1 MEIVRSNDTVN
12 LTQLE
17 FREEKPN
24 LSIAPPIV
32 ILILNTVGNSLALIL
47 LHRLSGE
54 HKWRIFYRFV
64 LALTIND
71 LLGIILTVP
80 VGIARYASNFTYTL
94 PPSLCDFVAF
104 VQMFTILNSAFIV
117 FSMSLDRFLAILF
130 PVKYSFSA
138 KERRAHTLLILGGIV
153 SLLVS
158 SALHMVGRHA
168 RRFYPGS
175 WCFVD
180 FSSESWADR
189 GISLVY
195 ALTGLIILF
204 LVTVLNI
211 AVIVTIFRQIF
222 SKGNSRKRN
231 TSSKKSTQTIFL
243 LFSVVILFAI
253 CSVPLLV
260 RTHIY
265 HNQLHVYLVFDDAYF
280 KNIFAYYRP
289 PGGGRLYEKK
299 DPSVYAFLR
308 TFFILSFEKKVT
320 MKMYKSEFSIG

>member
-17 FREEKPN
+17 SREEKPN

-54 HKWRIFYRFV
+54 HKWRVFYRFV

-80 VGIARYASNFTYTL
+80 VGIARYASNFIYTL

-104 VQMFTILNSAFIV
+104 VQMFTILNSAFIA

-138 KERRAHTLLILGGIV
+138 KERRAHALLILGGIV

-180 FSSESWADR
+180 FNSESWADR

-211 AVIVTIFRQIF
+211 AVIVTIFRQNF
-222 SKGNSRKRN
+222 SKRNSTKRV

-265 HNQLHVYLVFDDAYF
+265 HYRLNVIWCLMMQTSKIFLLIIGRQEAVVYM
-280 KNIFAYYRP
+280 I
-289 PGGGRLYEKK
+289 
-299 DPSVYAFLR
+299 
-308 TFFILSFEKKVT
+308 
-320 MKMYKSEFSIG
+320 

>member
-17 FREEKPN
+17 SREEKPN

-54 HKWRIFYRFV
+54 HKWRVFYRFV

-94 PPSLCDFVAF
+94 PPSLCDFVAY

-138 KERRAHTLLILGGIV
+138 KERRAHALLILGGIV

-180 FSSESWADR
+180 FNSESWADR

-211 AVIVTIFRQIF
+211 AVIVTIFRQNF
-222 SKGNSRKRN
+222 SKGNSTKRI

-260 RTHIY
+260 IMFAQPLRIFQATESF
-265 HNQLHVYLVFDDAYF
+265 QLFGLRLAYLNCVLNPWLYILLRRETFSRL
-280 KNIFAYYRP
+280 KSIF
-289 PGGGRLYEKK
+289 RLCCCCNRKKEK
-299 DPSVYAFLR
+299 R
-308 TFFILSFEKKVT
+308 SFHMVT
-320 MKMYKSEFSIG
+320 L